1 MEIITNC
8 NHFNLKTQFNQI
20 HLNLTKCSYMKTIL
34 FVTFPY
40 PSHYFPAFDYARE
53 WQIKGYRVIFTLD
66 SMKLQKIVIDEGFE
80 CIPLLYAY
88 EYKVKTMKAF
98 VGLLLKSLFD
108 RRFVKFRY
116 RDFYRLQIQAIQ
128 IKKLFKP
135 EIICLDEHLCFYY
148 PFFKDTDTEVI
159 SVNPML
165 SATKKRGTPPLNS
178 SMLATN
184 TFFNKIACEVLW
196 FLHLSKLRFN
206 EIKQQLVFLGKDDIY
221 FLKRIYQKNLLS
233 YKDTVST
240 NHSFYR
246 GIRNIKTILIAPK
259 ELEYD
264 FSEEAPNETYFQR
277 PITRN
282 ETPFITAEYQAL
294 VAEIISQKSISNLK
308 VICCSFGTLAEYNQ
322 KRVKRFIHEVLSRVV
337 DEETLLVIS
346 SGFIKTEDFD
356 NSRIRVLPF
365 LPHLDFLKY
374 VDIMITHG
382 GLGTVKECIQ
392 TQTPLI
398 VYPIL
403 KDIDQPG
410 VAIRV
415 QHKGFG
421 LMGDLDRE
429 SIQGLRN
436 KLSIL
441 LKRQPKN
448 QLVQQ

>member
-1 MEIITNC
+1 
-8 NHFNLKTQFNQI
+8 
-20 HLNLTKCSYMKTIL
+20 MKTIL

-53 WQIKGYRVIFTLD
+53 WQNKGYRVIFTVD
-66 SMKLQKIVIDEGFE
+66 SMKLQKIVTDEGFE
-80 CIPLLYAY
+80 CIPLSYAY
-88 EYKVKTMKAF
+88 EYKVKTIKTF
-98 VGLLLKSLFD
+98 IGLFLKSLFD
-108 RRFVKFRY
+108 KRFIKSRY
-116 RDFYRLQIQAIQ
+116 KDFYRLQLQAFI
-128 IKKLFKP
+128 IKKTFKP

-148 PFFKDTDTEVI
+148 PFFKDKDTEVI

-165 SATKKRGTPPLNS
+165 SATKKANTPPLNS

-184 TFFNKIACEVLW
+184 TFFNKIACEILW

-206 EIKQQLVFLGKDDIY
+206 EIKQQVVFLGKDDIY
-221 FLKRIYQKNLLS
+221 FLKRIYKKNELS

-264 FSEEAPNETYFQR
+264 FSEEAPNETYFQK
-277 PITRN
+277 PISRN
-282 ETPFITAEYQAL
+282 ETPFITDQYRSL
-294 VAEIISQKSISNLK
+294 VAEIIAQRSISNLK
-308 VICCSFGTLAEYNQ
+308 VICCSFGTLAEYNE
-322 KRVKRFIHEVLSRVV
+322 KRVKRFVYEVLSQVI
-337 DEETLLVIS
+337 DDDTLLVIS
-346 SGFIKTEDFD
+346 SKFINAEDLD
-356 NSRIRVLPF
+356 SSRIRVLPF

-374 VDIMITHG
+374 VDVMITHG

-392 TQTPLI
+392 THTPLI
-398 VYPIL
+398 VYPII

-421 LMGDLDRE
+421 LMGDLDKE
-429 SIQGLRN
+429 SIEGLKTKMN
-436 KLSIL
+436 IL
-441 LKRQPKN
+441 LKRQPEDR
-448 QLVQQ
+448 LVHQ